1 MLKVIREGTIFIPN
15 YEDYDRVSWNHGA
28 AVYPQLWPEEMAGEG
43 AIYRWQKSLMMQF
56 HTMSTNDLLEYFNR
70 LLTDEEKLKYHHMV
84 VKTLAWLA
92 ERCGWKVKNEVMVDD
107 YEMHPIYVTDKPD
120 KDWWRKPWKMSDIHV
135 VDINQEPPPH
145 PPKDE
150 GITIDMFALA
160 QHMGDMMPKK
170 EPLSRMELQELVC
183 SMLAAD
189 NGWEK
194 FANNKYRI
202 K

>member
-1 MLKVIREGTIFIPN
+1 
-15 YEDYDRVSWNHGA
+15 
-28 AVYPQLWPEEMAGEG
+28 
-43 AIYRWQKSLMMQF
+43 MMQF

-70 LLTDEEKLKYHHMV
+70 LLTDEEKPKYHHMV

-92 ERCGWKVKNEVMVDD
+92 ERCGWKVKTEVMVDD
-107 YEMHPIYVTDKPD
+107 YEMRTIYVTDKPD
-120 KDWWRKPWKMSDIHV
+120 KDW
-135 VDINQEPPPH
+135 VDINQESPPH
-145 PPKDE
+145 PPKDD

-183 SMLAAD
+183 LTLAAD